1 MKKYKKDRYI
11 SGVITAIFAAAV
23 ILPVLTLFV
32 WSFTQ
37 RWAWPYIIP
46 GNFSLNA
53 VIDVFEKLKKPGG
66 ILISGVVLSL
76 ITALLSVIIALMSAK
91 ALLFYNFLGR
101 NALLFGSILPFIVPA
116 SVFSMGVQLLFINL
130 GLNNT
135 LHGVMIA
142 HLIYSLPYAL
152 RLIMDAMS
160 AIGEKY
166 EEQARVLGACG
177 IRAFVDITVPMLL
190 PVSLTAFCMAYIISF
205 SQYFLTL
212 LIGGGRV
219 ITFTIIMVPYLTSG
233 NRNFASAYS
242 LVFLGIS
249 VIIFM
254 LSKKA
259 AAISNRQLKTQLY

>member
-1 MKKYKKDRYI
+1 MAAGMIISAFNAVDPQTGNGVKFVSKK
-11 SGVITAIFAAAV
+11 VLQWAV
-23 ILPVLTLFV
+23 ILLGFGLNLNVIFKTGMQSLP
-32 WSFTQ
+32 
-37 RWAWPYIIP
+37 II
-46 GNFSLNA
+46 
-53 VIDVFEKLKKPGG
+53 VCTIG
-66 ILISGVVLSL
+66 ISL
-76 ITALLSVIIALMSAK
+76 ITALLSVIIALMTAK
-91 ALLFYNFLGR
+91 ALLFYNFPGR

-116 SVFSMGVQLLFINL
+116 SVFSMGVQLIFINL

-233 NRNFASAYS
+233 NR
-242 LVFLGIS
+242 
-249 VIIFM
+249 
-254 LSKKA
+254 KKA
-259 AAISNRQLKTQLY
+259 AAICNRQLKTQLY